1 MTERD
6 IVPRV
11 ASFVNEKSPTLTST
25 SKSLKEPSKRN
36 THPSSKSNNVVSR
49 LDYYRQHL
57 ARKGISERASNLI
70 LSSRTEDTN
79 SNYCSSWNKWASWCD
94 KQNIDPFRCALEWVL
109 DFLAELFEQ
118 DCQYR
123 SVCSHRSAISA
134 LHEGIDGKSMSENPQ
149 VSSLITGI
157 FILRSSE

>member
-1 MTERD
+1 MRNPVLLPQHPNLLRNRQEKHTPFFKR
-6 IVPRV
+6 VP
-11 ASFVNEKSPTLTST
+11 P
-25 SKSLKEPSKRN
+25 
-36 THPSSKSNNVVSR
+36 VVSR

-94 KQNIDPFRCALEWVL
+94 KQNIDPFRCTLEWVL

-149 VSSLITGI
+149 VTSLITGI